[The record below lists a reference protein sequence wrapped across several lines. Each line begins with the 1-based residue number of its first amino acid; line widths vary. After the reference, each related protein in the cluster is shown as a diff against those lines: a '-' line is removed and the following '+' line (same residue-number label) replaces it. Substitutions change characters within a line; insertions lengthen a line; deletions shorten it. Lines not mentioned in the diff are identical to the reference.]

1 MTEPIASP
9 DAMLRF
15 ADVTVRTG
23 LSRTT
28 LWRKISAGTFPAP
41 IQLSEN
47 SVGWPEHLIVEWLES
62 RPRVNYAPETAAGQ
76 EANAA

>member
-1 MTEPIASP
+1 MTTNNTPP

-15 ADVTVRTG
+15 ADVIARTG

-28 LWRKISAGTFPAP
+28 LWRKIRAGTFPAP

-47 SVGWPEHLIVEWLES
+47 SVGFPEHVVAEWVAS
-62 RPRVNYAPETAAGQ
+62 RPTVHYAANAEATAA
-76 EANAA
+76 